1 MAIKTKPKPKRVLKH
16 MPRKSNI
23 PSTDLLALIGQQVTY
38 HQHCC
43 EIIELLDDCELVL
56 QVLEDD
62 HNIQPTQYGEGHRTV
77 PKTYT
82 LPVFDGEGDLHAELV
97 AAGLDKLLSKH
108 LSNFN

>member
-1 MAIKTKPKPKRVLKH
+1 MAIKIKPKPKRVLKH

-23 PSTDLLALIGQQVTY
+23 PSSDLLALIGQQVTY
-38 HQHCC
+38 HQHRC

>member
-38 HQHCC
+38 HQHRC